1 MPVSL
6 LRCLLLAT
14 VLTTAPL
21 LARAEIIELPFS
33 MAKGE
38 VLELTVTS
46 RTDQT
51 RGGREQWKES
61 FETGT
66 VEVIDLLD
74 DGYLVEM
81 TLLESRHD
89 ASQSVMKDMAL
100 AMADG
105 LNGRAVRFELN
116 ENGLPVRVI
125 DWRELLD
132 DIASIARES
141 TSADRS
147 PELQQ
152 ALDMVFKQFSAMDET
167 TAATV
172 FGKNI
177 YLWTSWHGQV
187 LDTENPVSETVEGVH
202 PLTGQ
207 PLVLTLDTSVARFD
221 NRTAQLDVIQV
232 ADPDDLRKNL
242 RIAYEK
248 LIPDAD
254 VRAQVLEMLETD
266 PPELKFEQSYEF
278 DRASG
283 RARRM
288 TQVQTIAMGVLASQ
302 EERREITVRR
312 R

>member
-105 LNGRAVRFELN
+105 LNGRAVQFELN
-116 ENGLPVRVI
+116 ENGVPVRVI
-125 DWRELLD
+125 GWHKLMD
-132 DIASIARES
+132 DIASIARGSE
-141 TSADRS
+141 AVENS
-147 PELQQ
+147 P
-152 ALDMVFKQFSAMDET
+152 
-167 TAATV
+167 
-172 FGKNI
+172 
-177 YLWTSWHGQV
+177 
-187 LDTENPVSETVEGVH
+187 
-202 PLTGQ
+202 
-207 PLVLTLDTSVARFD
+207 
-221 NRTAQLDVIQV
+221 QL
-232 ADPDDLRKNL
+232 R
-242 RIAYEK
+242 
-248 LIPDAD
+248 
-254 VRAQVLEMLETD
+254 QVLEMLETD